1 MDEEYERAR
10 LASEKLAQS
19 IESSSREM
27 VRALAVVADEIKKL
41 AVGDEV
47 IASFSALADA
57 ISEKTSGSL
66 ENMANLISIVSE
78 LGDVAKKLK
87 DCIEPAMK
95 SIKEAFADAGSVS
108 ILPEMKKGF
117 DDFVSRISDSKVVKE
132 VRNVTEEI
140 GSAFSEGFG
149 PLKNDFEPLSGIFDL
164 TTRGIGACAVGAGAA
179 AAGLLSLAAAAAEG
193 SVDIQAMCDGALAT
207 VGTLTESLPGVAA
220 QMAEVFPAFLAALV
234 EALPALMEAIST
246 AMGTIVAMLPEI
258 LPGISE
264 ALVEIIGSVA
274 VMIVEYA
281 PSILAAGITLFTSLA
296 LAVPKILVKILEKLS
311 ALIRDI
317 CEHVRGKFESLKTA
331 AEYMFTGF
339 IEGIKNFGDWAKN
352 AVGEAVGGV
361 ISKAKS
367 LLGIASPS
375 KVFASI
381 GRYVSVGF
389 ANGISDKAGEAV
401 AAMKDMAND
410 VVDAAKTKLPTI
422 DVPVGLNVQG
432 LSAAFGGFGF
442 SPAMAGAGALSTG
455 ATNNYYTIE
464 KVDLSGSPVAERAAE
479 SLWGDVRRQ
488 MRMR

>member
-1 MDEEYERAR
+1 MDEENERAR
-10 LASEKLAQS
+10 LAAERLSETV
-19 IESSSREM
+19 ESSSREM
-27 VRALAVVADEIKKL
+27 VRSLATVADEIKKL

-47 IASFSALADA
+47 IASFSALAAA

-66 ENMANLISIVSE
+66 EDMANLVSVIAD
-78 LGDVAKKLK
+78 LGEVAKDLK
-87 DCIEPAMK
+87 DYIEPAMK
-95 SIKEAFADAGSVS
+95 SIKEAFADAKPFS
-108 ILPEMKKGF
+108 ILPEVEKGF
-117 DDFVSRISDSKVVKE
+117 DDLVSHISDSKIAKGVKS
-132 VRNVTEEI
+132 VTEEI

-149 PLKNDFEPLSGIFDL
+149 PLKDDFAPLSGIFDL
-164 TTRGIGACAVGAGAA
+164 TTKGIGACAVGAGAA
-179 AAGLLSLAAAAAEG
+179 AVGLLSLAAAAAEG

-220 QMAEVFPAFLAALV
+220 QMAEVFPAFIAALV
-234 EALPALMEAIST
+234 EALPALMEAISA
-246 AMGTIVAMLPEI
+246 AMSTIVAMLPEI

-264 ALVEIIGSVA
+264 ALVEIIGSIA

-296 LAVPKILVKILEKLS
+296 LAIPKILVKILEKLG

-317 CEHVRGKFESLKTA
+317 CEHVRGKFESMKTA
-331 AEYMFTGF
+331 AEYMFAGF
-339 IEGIKNFGDWAKN
+339 IEGVKSFADRAKN
-352 AVGEAVGGV
+352 AVVEAVGGV
-361 ISKAKS
+361 VSKAKS
-367 LLGIASPS
+367 FLGIASPS

-410 VVDAAKTKLPTI
+410 VVDAARVKLPAI

-432 LSAAFGGFGF
+432 LSTAFGGFGF
-442 SPAMAGAGALSTG
+442 SPAMAGAGVAGAG